1 MDQIKTGQLI
11 RQLRRE
17 KGLTQEQLAEQL
29 GVSRRSVSR
38 WETGS
43 NLPDLDLLIELS
55 DLFAVDLRGLLAGER
70 AAREDSEGEET
81 ARRIAAYT
89 GEEKKRLNRRLHR
102 LFLIGGLAACFSD
115 LLPVASISHPA
126 ADFFIGCGQGISL
139 GALLVGALM
148 TSRWGAGIR
157 ATKRRLLKRVK

>member
-89 GEEKKRLNRRLHR
+89 GEEKKRLNLRLHR
-102 LFLIGGLAACFSD
+102 IFLTGALAACLSG
-115 LLPVASISHPA
+115 LLSAAAINHPV
-126 ADFFIGCGQGISL
+126 ADFFIGFGQGLSL
-139 GALLVGALM
+139 GTLLVGALM

-157 ATKRRLLKRVK
+157 AAKRQLLKRAK